1 MRTMIP
7 AAALVA
13 ALAALVGCAD
23 DGVQESFEDFVD
35 DVRAAAGPNA
45 EACPADGP
53 SGDESGESAAACV
66 ARAFGNGTPAW
77 AIETESGLRSTL
89 ARGVATDADAAV
101 TLFTYDSDPFGGGSV
116 PDPESDA
123 ERCESPRLSG
133 TVDADL
139 FDAFVCGG

>member
-1 MRTMIP
+1 MHKR
-7 AAALVA
+7 ALIGVA
-13 ALAALVGCAD
+13 ALAGRAD
-23 DGVQESFEDFVD
+23 DVVQESFEHFVD
-35 DVRAAAGPNA
+35 DVRGAAGPGV
-45 EACPADGP
+45 EACPADGSSGDAP
-53 SGDESGESAAACV
+53 SGDAPDEPAAGCV

-123 ERCESPRLSG
+123 RRCGSPLLG
-133 TVDADL
+133 ATVDGGL